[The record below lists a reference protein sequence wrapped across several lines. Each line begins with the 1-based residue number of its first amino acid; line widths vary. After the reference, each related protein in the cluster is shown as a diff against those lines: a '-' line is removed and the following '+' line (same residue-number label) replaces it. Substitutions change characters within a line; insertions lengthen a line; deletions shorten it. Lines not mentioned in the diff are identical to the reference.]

1 MVVKIPDK
9 KPEEKEEH
17 SEPEFEYVRVG

>member
-1 MVVKIPDK
+1 MVIKITDK
-9 KPEEKEEH
+9 KPEDKEKP